1 MARDTQNLQNQENSQ
16 TELTF
21 ENDSENPFTEEDSD
35 GSEGNEEVVEP
46 EASVGEEEESK
57 VTKEDIEIL
66 SRTNRGILQQNN
78 ALKLQLE
85 ELTNSLKPKPE
96 PARKIT
102 QDDFNN
108 DPADAMDRMLEE
120 KLNKAI
126 APIREK
132 FEAEKK
138 HKDFTDKFES
148 VISELNP
155 AWPQYKDALMPEV
168 VKFLGTSDPT
178 PLNIKMATL
187 MAVGNAFA
195 TGQFNG
201 QAPSG
206 KEEKEEPKK
215 KTVPPSTKGTNRVLV
230 SDGKKVV
237 LSESMKRNML
247 RSGFEEGQ
255 EQDFIDSLGSE
266 EVTFDALDFTNRKKG
281 GKK

>member
-1 MARDTQNLQNQENSQ
+1 MARDTQSTQNMENQETSQ
-16 TELTF
+16 MDLNLES
-21 ENDSENPFTEEDSD
+21 ESENPFINYSD
-35 GSEGNEEVVEP
+35 ESASDEVVTDEV
-46 EASVGEEEESK
+46 ASDEEEGK

-66 SRTNRGILQQNN
+66 SRSNRGILQQNN
-78 ALKLQLE
+78 ALKLQIE

-96 PARKIT
+96 SARKIT
-102 QDDFNN
+102 QEDFNN
-108 DPADAMDRMLEE
+108 DAADAMDRMLEE
-120 KLNKAI
+120 KLNRAI

-138 HKDFTDKFES
+138 QKDFSDTFES

-155 AWPQYKDALMPEV
+155 SWPQYKDALMPEV
-168 VKFLGTSDPT
+168 KKFLGTSDPT
-178 PLNIKMATL
+178 PVNIKMATL

-195 TGQFNG
+195 SGQFNG
-201 QAPSG
+201 NAPSSPSS
-206 KEEKEEPKK
+206 EESAKK
-215 KTVPPSTKGTNRVLV
+215 KTIPPSSKSTNRALV
-230 SDGKKVV
+230 SDGKKVA

-255 EQDFIDSLGSE
+255 EQDFIDSLNSE